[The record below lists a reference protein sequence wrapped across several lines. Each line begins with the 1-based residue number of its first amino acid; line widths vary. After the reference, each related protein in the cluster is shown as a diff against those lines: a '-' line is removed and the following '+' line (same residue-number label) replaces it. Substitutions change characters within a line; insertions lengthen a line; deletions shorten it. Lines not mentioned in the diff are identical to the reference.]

1 MSNNTL
7 IEINTVVNN
16 STGRIMHDI
25 QREADI
31 LGMKTLS
38 IVGRRHVYSDVSCAK
53 YGNALSFWT
62 HVIWTTLTDRHGLEP
77 VLSGIYTKKMIRR
90 IREANPDIIHLHN
103 IHGYYLH
110 YPTLMKYLAYEY
122 KGKIVWTFHD
132 LWPITG
138 HCAYYS
144 AVNCDKW
151 VTGCNHCPNKKR
163 YPISLGLDG
172 SRKNYEI
179 KQQLFTSLRNLTIT
193 VPSEW
198 MATQVKQS
206 FMGKYPV
213 EVIHNGIDTSVFDY
227 NRFVDDSGDVSK
239 KSTGKSVLSDCNV
252 NIVNCEKETS
262 QSTNQNTAKFD
273 TVGESNITN
282 TNANTDTN
290 ITANCI
296 NIPSD
301 KRILLSVASI
311 WDDRKGL
318 KDLVA
323 LADRLGDDYVMVIVG
338 LSKHQIR
345 KLPKNVIG
353 ITRTENVDE
362 LVALYSRATIFLNP
376 SLEESFSLVTVE
388 ALSCG
393 CPCIVLDTSAVGEL
407 ISDENGVVL
416 HKHEPIDYINAIR
429 VIEDRAYTRENVRK
443 TAHKYDNKYI
453 LDGYMRLYDKI
464 CKYVGN

>member
-1 MSNNTL
+1 MLTKSL
-7 IEINTVVNN
+7 VEINTVVNN

-31 LGMKTLS
+31 SGMETLS
-38 IVGRRHVYSDVSCAK
+38 IVGRRHVYTDVPCVK
-53 YGNALSFWT
+53 FGNALSFWI

-77 VLSGIYTKKMIRR
+77 VLSVIYTRKMVRR

-122 KGKIVWTFHD
+122 KGKIIWTFHD

-151 VTGCNHCPNKKR
+151 MTGCNHCPNKKR
-163 YPISLGLDG
+163 YPVSLGLDG

-179 KQQLFTSLRNLTIT
+179 KKELFTSLSNLTIT

-198 MATQVKQS
+198 MASQVRQS

-213 EVIHNGIDTSVFDY
+213 EVIHNGIDTVVFDH
-227 NRFVDDSGDVSK
+227 NRLIADLD
-239 KSTGKSVLSDCNV
+239 
-252 NIVNCEKETS
+252 I
-262 QSTNQNTAKFD
+262 
-273 TVGESNITN
+273 ESNKC
-282 TNANTDTN
+282 ADE
-290 ITANCI
+290 TAW
-296 NIPSD
+296 SD
-301 KRILLSVASI
+301 KKILLSVASI
-311 WDDRKGL
+311 WDERKGL

-323 LADRLGDDYVMVIVG
+323 LSDKLSDDYVMIIVG
-338 LSKHQIR
+338 LSKHQISR
-345 KLPKNVIG
+345 LPKGVIG
-353 ITRTENVDE
+353 ITRTENIEE
-362 LVALYSRATIFLNP
+362 LVSLYSRAHIFLNP

-393 CPCIVLDTSAVGEL
+393 CPCIVLDTSAVAEL
-407 ISDENGVVL
+407 VNDDNGVVL
-416 HKHEPIDYINAIR
+416 HSHKPEDYLDAIKS
-429 VIEDRAYTRENVRK
+429 IENSGYSRESVRA
-443 TAHKYDNKYI
+443 TALKYDNKYM
-453 LDGYMRLYDKI
+453 LEGYMRLYGEVLRDES
-464 CKYVGN
+464 

>member
-1 MSNNTL
+1 MLTKSL
-7 IEINTVVNN
+7 VEINTVVNN

-31 LGMKTLS
+31 SGMETLS
-38 IVGRRHVYSDVSCAK
+38 IVGRRHVYTDVPCVK
-53 YGNALSFWT
+53 YGNAVSFWI

-77 VLSGIYTKKMIRR
+77 VLSSLFTRKMVDR

-122 KGKIVWTFHD
+122 KGKIIWTFHD

-151 VTGCNHCPNKKR
+151 MTGCNHCPNKNR
-163 YPISLGLDG
+163 YPVSLGLDG

-179 KQQLFTSLRNLTIT
+179 KKELFTSLSNLTIT

-198 MATQVKQS
+198 MASQVRQS

-213 EVIHNGIDTSVFDY
+213 EVIHNGIDTVVFDH
-227 NRFVDDSGDVSK
+227 NRLAVDPDTESSRCVGKTSWTDK
-239 KSTGKSVLSDCNV
+239 K
-252 NIVNCEKETS
+252 
-262 QSTNQNTAKFD
+262 
-273 TVGESNITN
+273 
-282 TNANTDTN
+282 
-290 ITANCI
+290 
-296 NIPSD
+296 
-301 KRILLSVASI
+301 ILLSVASI
-311 WDDRKGL
+311 WDERKGL

-323 LADRLGDDYVMVIVG
+323 LSDKLSDDYVMVIVG
-338 LSKHQIR
+338 LSKHQISR
-345 KLPKNVIG
+345 LPKGVIG
-353 ITRTENVDE
+353 ITRTENIEE
-362 LVALYSRATIFLNP
+362 LVSLYSRANIFINP

-393 CPCIVLDTSAVGEL
+393 CPCIVLDTSAVAEL
-407 ISDENGVVL
+407 VNDDNGVVL
-416 HKHEPIDYINAIR
+416 HSHKPEDYLDAIKS
-429 VIEDRAYTRENVRK
+429 IENRGYTRESVRA
-443 TAHKYDNKYI
+443 TALKYDNKYM
-453 LDGYMRLYDKI
+453 LEGYMRLYGEVLRDES
-464 CKYVGN
+464 

>member
-1 MSNNTL
+1 MLTKSL
-7 IEINTVVNN
+7 VEINTVVNN

-31 LGMKTLS
+31 SGMETLS
-38 IVGRRHVYSDVSCAK
+38 IVGRRHVYTDVPCVK
-53 YGNALSFWT
+53 FGNALSFWI

-77 VLSGIYTKKMIRR
+77 VLSVIYTRKMVRR

-122 KGKIVWTFHD
+122 KGKIIWTFHD

-151 VTGCNHCPNKKR
+151 MTGCNHCPNKKR
-163 YPISLGLDG
+163 YPVSLGLDG

-179 KQQLFTSLRNLTIT
+179 KQKLFTSLSNLTIT

-198 MATQVKQS
+198 MASQVRQS

-213 EVIHNGIDTSVFDY
+213 EVIHNGIDTAVFDH
-227 NRFVDDSGDVSK
+227 NKLIADLD
-239 KSTGKSVLSDCNV
+239 
-252 NIVNCEKETS
+252 I
-262 QSTNQNTAKFD
+262 
-273 TVGESNITN
+273 ESNKC
-282 TNANTDTN
+282 ADE
-290 ITANCI
+290 TAW
-296 NIPSD
+296 SD
-301 KRILLSVASI
+301 KKILLSVASI
-311 WDDRKGL
+311 WDERKGL

-323 LADRLGDDYVMVIVG
+323 LSDKLSDDYVMVIVG
-338 LSKHQIR
+338 LSKHQISR
-345 KLPKNVIG
+345 LPKGVIG
-353 ITRTENVDE
+353 IARTENIEE
-362 LVALYSRATIFLNP
+362 LVSLYSRAHIFINP

-393 CPCIVLDTSAVGEL
+393 CPCIVLDTSAVAEL
-407 ISDENGVVL
+407 VNDDNGVVL
-416 HKHEPIDYINAIR
+416 HSHKPEDYLDAIKS
-429 VIEDRAYTRENVRK
+429 IENRGYTRESVRA
-443 TAHKYDNKYI
+443 TALKYDNKYM
-453 LDGYMRLYDKI
+453 LDGYMRLYGEVLRDES
-464 CKYVGN
+464 

>member
-1 MSNNTL
+1 MLTKSL
-7 IEINTVVNN
+7 VEINTVVNN

-31 LGMKTLS
+31 SGMETLS
-38 IVGRRHVYSDVSCAK
+38 IVGRRHVYTDVPCVK
-53 YGNALSFWT
+53 FGNALSFWI

-77 VLSGIYTKKMIRR
+77 VLSVIYTRKMVRR

-122 KGKIVWTFHD
+122 KGKIIWTFHD

-151 VTGCNHCPNKKR
+151 MTGCNHCPNKKR
-163 YPISLGLDG
+163 YPVSLGLDG

-179 KQQLFTSLRNLTIT
+179 KKELFTSLSNLTIT

-198 MATQVKQS
+198 MASQVRQS

-213 EVIHNGIDTSVFDY
+213 EVIHNGIDTVVFDH
-227 NRFVDDSGDVSK
+227 NRLAVDSYTESSRCV
-239 KSTGKSVLSDCNV
+239 GKT
-252 NIVNCEKETS
+252 EW
-262 QSTNQNTAKFD
+262 
-273 TVGESNITN
+273 
-282 TNANTDTN
+282 
-290 ITANCI
+290 
-296 NIPSD
+296 SD
-301 KRILLSVASI
+301 KKILLSVASI
-311 WDDRKGL
+311 WDERKGL

-323 LADRLGDDYVMVIVG
+323 LSDKLSDDYVMVIVG
-338 LSKHQIR
+338 LSKHQISR
-345 KLPKNVIG
+345 LPKGVIG
-353 ITRTENVDE
+353 ITRTENIEE
-362 LVALYSRATIFLNP
+362 LVSLYSRAHIFLNP

-393 CPCIVLDTSAVGEL
+393 CPCIVLDTSAVAEL
-407 ISDENGVVL
+407 VNDDNGVVL
-416 HKHEPIDYINAIR
+416 HSHKPEDYLDAIKS
-429 VIEDRAYTRENVRK
+429 IENRGYSRESVRA
-443 TAHKYDNKYI
+443 TALKYDNKYM
-453 LDGYMRLYDKI
+453 LEGYMRLYGEVLRDES
-464 CKYVGN
+464 

>member
-1 MSNNTL
+1 MLTKSL
-7 IEINTVVNN
+7 VEINTVVNN

-31 LGMKTLS
+31 SGMETLS
-38 IVGRRHVYSDVSCAK
+38 IVGRRHVYTDVPCVK
-53 YGNALSFWT
+53 YGNAVSFWI

-77 VLSGIYTKKMIRR
+77 VLSVIYTRKMVRR

-122 KGKIVWTFHD
+122 KGKIIWTFHD

-151 VTGCNHCPNKKR
+151 MTGCNHCPNKKR
-163 YPISLGLDG
+163 YPVSLGLDG

-179 KQQLFTSLRNLTIT
+179 KKELFTSLSNLTIT

-198 MATQVKQS
+198 MASQVRQS

-213 EVIHNGIDTSVFDY
+213 EVIHNGIDTAVFDH
-227 NRFVDDSGDVSK
+227 NRIIADLDIESNKWAD
-239 KSTGKSVLSDCNV
+239 
-252 NIVNCEKETS
+252 ETS
-262 QSTNQNTAKFD
+262 W
-273 TVGESNITN
+273 
-282 TNANTDTN
+282 
-290 ITANCI
+290 
-296 NIPSD
+296 SD
-301 KRILLSVASI
+301 KKILLSVASI
-311 WDDRKGL
+311 WDERKGL

-323 LADRLGDDYVMVIVG
+323 LSDKLNDDYVMVIVG
-338 LSKHQIR
+338 LSKHQISM
-345 KLPKNVIG
+345 LPKGVIG
-353 ITRTENVDE
+353 ITRTENIDE
-362 LVALYSRATIFLNP
+362 LVSLYSRANIFINP

-393 CPCIVLDTSAVGEL
+393 CPCIVLDTSAVAEL
-407 ISDENGVVL
+407 VNDDNGVVL
-416 HKHEPIDYINAIR
+416 HSHKPEDYLDAIKS
-429 VIEDRAYTRENVRK
+429 IENRGYSRESVRA
-443 TAHKYDNKYI
+443 TALKYDNKYM
-453 LDGYMRLYDKI
+453 LEGYMRLYGEVLRDES
-464 CKYVGN
+464 

>member
-1 MSNNTL
+1 MICMLTKSL
-7 IEINTVVNN
+7 VEINTVVNN

-31 LGMKTLS
+31 LGMETLS
-38 IVGRRHVYSDVSCAK
+38 IVGRRHVYTDVPCVK
-53 YGNALSFWT
+53 LGNAVSFWT

-77 VLSGIYTKKMIRR
+77 VLSSLFTRKMVDR

-122 KGKIVWTFHD
+122 KGKIIWTFHD

-151 VTGCNHCPNKKR
+151 MTGCNHCPNKKR
-163 YPISLGLDG
+163 YPVSLGLDG

-179 KQQLFTSLRNLTIT
+179 KQKLFTSLSNLTIT

-198 MATQVKQS
+198 MASQVRQS

-213 EVIHNGIDTSVFDY
+213 EVIHNGIDTVVFDY
-227 NRFVDDSGDVSK
+227 NRLAVDSYTESSRCV
-239 KSTGKSVLSDCNV
+239 GK
-252 NIVNCEKETS
+252 TS
-262 QSTNQNTAKFD
+262 W
-273 TVGESNITN
+273 
-282 TNANTDTN
+282 
-290 ITANCI
+290 
-296 NIPSD
+296 SD
-301 KRILLSVASI
+301 KKILLSVASI
-311 WDDRKGL
+311 WDERKGL

-323 LADRLGDDYVMVIVG
+323 LSDKLSDDYVMIIVG
-338 LSKHQIR
+338 LSKHQISR
-345 KLPKNVIG
+345 LPKGVIG
-353 ITRTENVDE
+353 ITRTENIEE
-362 LVALYSRATIFLNP
+362 LVSLYSRAHIFINP

-393 CPCIVLDTSAVGEL
+393 CPCIVLDTSAVAEL
-407 ISDENGVVL
+407 VNDDNGVVL
-416 HKHEPIDYINAIR
+416 HSHKPEDYLDAIKS
-429 VIEDRAYTRENVRK
+429 IENRGYSRESVRA
-443 TAHKYDNKYI
+443 TALKYDNKYM
-453 LDGYMRLYDKI
+453 LDGYMRLYGEVLRDES
-464 CKYVGN
+464 

>member
-1 MSNNTL
+1 MLTKSL
-7 IEINTVVNN
+7 VEINTVVNN

-31 LGMKTLS
+31 SGMETLS
-38 IVGRRHVYSDVSCAK
+38 IVGRRHVYTDVPCVK
-53 YGNALSFWT
+53 FGNALSFWI

-77 VLSGIYTKKMIRR
+77 VLSSLFTRKMVRR

-122 KGKIVWTFHD
+122 KGKIIWTFHD

-151 VTGCNHCPNKKR
+151 MTGCNHCPNKMR
-163 YPISLGLDG
+163 YPVSLGLDG

-179 KQQLFTSLRNLTIT
+179 KKEQFTSLSNLTIT

-198 MATQVKQS
+198 MASQVRQS

-213 EVIHNGIDTSVFDY
+213 EVINNGIDTAVFDH
-227 NRFVDDSGDVSK
+227 NRLAVDSYTESSRCV
-239 KSTGKSVLSDCNV
+239 GK
-252 NIVNCEKETS
+252 
-262 QSTNQNTAKFD
+262 TAW
-273 TVGESNITN
+273 
-282 TNANTDTN
+282 
-290 ITANCI
+290 
-296 NIPSD
+296 SD
-301 KRILLSVASI
+301 KKILLSVASI
-311 WDDRKGL
+311 WDERKGL

-323 LADRLGDDYVMVIVG
+323 LSDKLSDDYVMVIVG
-338 LSKHQIR
+338 LSKQQINR
-345 KLPKNVIG
+345 LPKGVIG
-353 ITRTENVDE
+353 ITRTENIDE
-362 LVALYSRATIFLNP
+362 LVSLYSRAHIFINP

-393 CPCIVLDTSAVGEL
+393 CPCIVLDTSAVAEL
-407 ISDENGVVL
+407 VNDDNGVVL
-416 HKHEPIDYINAIR
+416 HSHKPEDYLDAIKS
-429 VIEDRAYTRENVRK
+429 IENRGYTRESVRA
-443 TAHKYDNKYI
+443 TALKYDNKYM
-453 LDGYMRLYDKI
+453 LEGYMRLYGEVLRDES
-464 CKYVGN
+464 

>member
-1 MSNNTL
+1 MEQNSTKSL
-7 IEINTVVNN
+7 VEINTVVNN

-31 LGMKTLS
+31 LGMETLS
-38 IVGRRHVYSDVSCAK
+38 IVGRRHVYTDVPCVK
-53 YGNALSFWT
+53 LGNAVSFWI

-77 VLSGIYTKKMIRR
+77 ILSVIYTGKMVRR
-90 IREANPDIIHLHN
+90 IKEANPGIIHLHN

-122 KGKIVWTFHD
+122 KGKIIWTFHD

-151 VTGCNHCPNKKR
+151 MTGCNHCPNKKR
-163 YPISLGLDG
+163 YPVSLGLDG

-179 KQQLFTSLRNLTIT
+179 KQKLFTSLSNLTIT

-198 MATQVKQS
+198 MASQVRQS

-213 EVIHNGIDTSVFDY
+213 EVINNGIDTVVFDH
-227 NRFVDDSGDVSK
+227 NRLAVDSDTESSRCV
-239 KSTGKSVLSDCNV
+239 GK
-252 NIVNCEKETS
+252 TS
-262 QSTNQNTAKFD
+262 W
-273 TVGESNITN
+273 
-282 TNANTDTN
+282 
-290 ITANCI
+290 
-296 NIPSD
+296 SD
-301 KRILLSVASI
+301 KKILLSVASI

-323 LADRLGDDYVMVIVG
+323 LSDKLNDDYVMVIVG
-338 LSKHQIR
+338 LSKHQISM
-345 KLPKNVIG
+345 LPKGVIG
-353 ITRTENVDE
+353 ITRTENIDE
-362 LVALYSRATIFLNP
+362 LVSLYSRANIFINP

-393 CPCIVLDTSAVGEL
+393 CPCIVLDTSAVAEL
-407 ISDENGVVL
+407 VNDDNGVVL
-416 HKHEPIDYINAIR
+416 HSHKPEDYLDAIKS
-429 VIEDRAYTRENVRK
+429 IENRRYSRENVRA
-443 TAHKYDNKYI
+443 TALKYDNKYM
-453 LDGYMRLYDKI
+453 LEGYMRLYGEILRDES
-464 CKYVGN
+464 

>member
-1 MSNNTL
+1 MSKNTL

-31 LGMKTLS
+31 LGIETLS
-38 IVGRRHVYSDVSCAK
+38 IVGRRHVYYDVPCAK

-77 VLSGIYTKKMIRR
+77 VLSVSYTKKMIRR
-90 IREANPDIIHLHN
+90 IREANPAIVHLHN

-110 YPTLMKYLAYEY
+110 YPTLMKFLTNEY
-122 KGKIVWTFHD
+122 KGKTVWTFHD

-151 VTGCNHCPNKKR
+151 MTGCNHCPNKKR
-163 YPISLGLDG
+163 YPVSLGLDG

-179 KQQLFTSLRNLTIT
+179 KKQLFTLLSNLTIT

-227 NRFVDDSGDVSK
+227 NRFVDDSDYESK
-239 KSTGKSVLSDCNV
+239 KCIVKSDM
-252 NIVNCEKETS
+252 
-262 QSTNQNTAKFD
+262 A
-273 TVGESNITN
+273 GESNIPN
-282 TNANTDTN
+282 TNANTNTNTN
-290 ITANCI
+290 IIANSI
-296 NIPSD
+296 KIPTN
-301 KRILLSVASI
+301 KKLLLSVANI

-323 LADRLGDDYVMVIVG
+323 LADRLSNDYVMVIVG

-362 LVALYSRATIFLNP
+362 LVALYSSAHIFLNP

-393 CPCIVLDTSAVGEL
+393 CPCIVLDTSAVAEL
-407 ISDENGVVL
+407 VSDDNGVVL
-416 HKHEPIDYINAIR
+416 HNHEPADYANAIR
-429 VIEDRAYTRENVRK
+429 IIEDRAYTRENVRK
-443 TAHKYDNKYI
+443 TALKFDNKYM
-453 LDGYMRLYDKI
+453 LEDYMGLYSS
-464 CKYVGN
+464 YFE

>member
-1 MSNNTL
+1 MLTKSL
-7 IEINTVVNN
+7 VEINTVVNN

-31 LGMKTLS
+31 SGMETLS
-38 IVGRRHVYSDVSCAK
+38 IVGRRHVYTDVPCVK
-53 YGNALSFWT
+53 FGNALSFWI

-77 VLSGIYTKKMIRR
+77 VLSVIYTEKMVRR

-122 KGKIVWTFHD
+122 KGKIIWTFHD

-151 VTGCNHCPNKKR
+151 MTGCNHCPNKKR
-163 YPISLGLDG
+163 YPVSLGVDG

-179 KQQLFTSLRNLTIT
+179 KKEQFTSLSNLTIT

-198 MATQVKQS
+198 MASQVRQS

-213 EVIHNGIDTSVFDY
+213 EVIHNGIDTVVFDH
-227 NRFVDDSGDVSK
+227 NRLIADLDIESNKCAD
-239 KSTGKSVLSDCNV
+239 
-252 NIVNCEKETS
+252 ETS
-262 QSTNQNTAKFD
+262 
-273 TVGESNITN
+273 
-282 TNANTDTN
+282 
-290 ITANCI
+290 C
-296 NIPSD
+296 SD
-301 KRILLSVASI
+301 KKILLSVASI
-311 WDDRKGL
+311 WDERKGL

-323 LADRLGDDYVMVIVG
+323 LSDKLSDDYVMVIVG
-338 LSKHQIR
+338 LSKHQISR
-345 KLPKNVIG
+345 LPKGVFG
-353 ITRTENVDE
+353 ITRTENIDE
-362 LVALYSRATIFLNP
+362 LVSLYSRANIFINP

-393 CPCIVLDTSAVGEL
+393 CPCIVLDTSAVAEL
-407 ISDENGVVL
+407 VNDDNGVVL
-416 HKHEPIDYINAIR
+416 HSHKPEDYLDAIKS
-429 VIEDRAYTRENVRK
+429 IENRGYSRESVRA
-443 TAHKYDNKYI
+443 TALKYDNKYM
-453 LDGYMRLYDKI
+453 LEGYMKLYGEVLRDES
-464 CKYVGN
+464 